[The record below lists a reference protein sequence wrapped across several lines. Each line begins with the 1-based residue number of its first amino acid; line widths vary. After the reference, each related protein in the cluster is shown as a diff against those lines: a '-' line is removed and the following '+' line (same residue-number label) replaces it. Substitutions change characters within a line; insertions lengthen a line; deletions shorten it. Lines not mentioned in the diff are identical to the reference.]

1 MIHKVINFL
10 VMLILLTATACQFR
24 INDGENKLMLLPAT
38 YNLENLNS
46 KYDDYNLT
54 APPNYD
60 QGLSVVYS
68 TKYNEHNEERG
79 FDVYEGSIVFEI
91 NRYGNGNN
99 SYGNCSLKTSR
110 DNAITYLNTIYN
122 ERGPIWISDYYRDFD
137 TFKDDS
143 SHFYFV
149 STDRPTSNID
159 SVNDYNILGFY
170 LDENRK
176 CQQVNFAGNTE
187 GYNELYPCIDY
198 TRQTIYFC
206 NDKDGTYNIY
216 SWTYNTDDK
225 RKLVDILQTEDIL
238 PNAAKLSINS
248 DKNDECPYIFGDYLY
263 FVSDRDGGKGGYDIY
278 YCKINDNGTYGEV
291 TSLGENIN
299 TEYNEYRVSGYSLGA
314 DKSTPDLIIYSSD
327 RKYDRAKGG
336 YDLYLSVLKEV
347 EIKENELF

>member
-187 GYNELYPCIDY
+187 KYNELYPCIDY
-198 TRQTIYFC
+198 ARQTIYFC

-225 RKLVDILQTEDIL
+225 R
-238 PNAAKLSINS
+238 
-248 DKNDECPYIFGDYLY
+248 
-263 FVSDRDGGKGGYDIY
+263 
-278 YCKINDNGTYGEV
+278 CKIWGNSMGQLFTELNIVFSAWGNFGATKHRNREGEGKQKGNRFLCPLCIQ
-291 TSLGENIN
+291 SPCNIRL
-299 TEYNEYRVSGYSLGA
+299 Y
-314 DKSTPDLIIYSSD
+314 KII
-327 RKYDRAKGG
+327 
-336 YDLYLSVLKEV
+336 
-347 EIKENELF
+347 